1 MKTILLLIASLVC
14 QIAISQNQWTLIYYQ
29 NIDTYYKDVHYLN
42 PQDAWAV
49 GQGGIIVHS
58 NSGGD
63 SWDIQYEKPEYS
75 FAGVHFV
82 DDQTG
87 YVVGWSEVLKT
98 TNGGENW
105 QPQSLPNPM
114 GLDVE
119 EVYFMN
125 QNTGWIA
132 GSYKTIYKTVDGGES
147 WLNKNGPDLDEH
159 FWLNDITFFD
169 EMNGCAVGEK
179 LFMPYQS
186 ISLTTNDGG
195 ESWKETII
203 TNCEGLKS
211 VQYVGPDT
219 IWAISEEGKFIRSTN
234 IGEDWE
240 VIQQIAG
247 HFTDLYF
254 FNSND
259 AIAISNSH
267 LILTTNDGWATWESA
282 EIGYSNIINK
292 FSFADPQNGIGVG
305 SSNISRTIDG
315 GSNWYSSFDKFSI
328 IDFFEADNGWMVSE
342 NEPKHLLQSIDEGF
356 TWELFYASNKGSIQE
371 MDFISSQLAFAVTDS
386 SELMKTS
393 NGGDSWEIINIPI
406 DSINFSAI
414 NFIDN
419 EVGFITTS
427 DSSFLK
433 TEDGGDSWF
442 TYTFDN
448 ISYLTAC
455 FFHNELEGWVT
466 GWDGEYAHTVDGGL
480 NWDVQIM
487 DDEHIADIF
496 FTNSENGF
504 IISRDGKLYQTSDG
518 GIIWVETDDFDNSLR
533 QIEFA
538 DNLNGWIAATH
549 YIYHTDD
556 GGISWEEEFDL
567 TQFGWGHSISS
578 LAALSENDA
587 WFCTNNGKIF
597 SYDFLSQVSD
607 DILIEPNLYPNPAS
621 NVLNIS
627 SQFKSGNHT
636 IEIYSIDGRKMLTQQ
651 FDKTE
656 DPVQMDISAFNPGIY
671 ILKIKGQKGV
681 FKWIKQ

>member
-1 MKTILLLIASLVC
+1 MKIYFLVITILAS
-14 QIAISQNQWTLIYYQ
+14 QFAFSQNQWTMIYYQ
-29 NIDTYYKDVHYLN
+29 NIDKYFRDVHYLN
-42 PQDAWAV
+42 PPNAWAV
-49 GQGGIIVHS
+49 SQGGVIAYS
-58 NSGGD
+58 NTGGD
-63 SWDIQYEKPEYS
+63 DWEIQYEKPEFS
-75 FAGVHFV
+75 FGGVYFT

-87 YVVGWSEVLKT
+87 YVVGWSEVFKT
-98 TNGGENW
+98 INGGEDW
-105 QPQSLPNPM
+105 QQQSLPNPM

-119 EVYFMN
+119 EVYFVN
-125 QNTGWIA
+125 QNMGWIA

-147 WLNKNGPDLDEH
+147 WLLKNGPDLDEH
-159 FWLNDITFFD
+159 YWLNDITFFD
-169 EMNGCAVGEK
+169 ELNGCAVGEK
-179 LFMPYQS
+179 LFMPYKG
-186 ISLTTNDGG
+186 IILTTDDGG
-195 ESWKETII
+195 ESWGETII
-203 TNCEGLKS
+203 NYCEGLKS
-211 VQYVGPDT
+211 VQHLSQDT
-219 IWAISEEGKFIRSTN
+219 IWAISEDGKFIRSTN
-234 IGEDWE
+234 AGEDWE

-282 EIGYSNIINK
+282 EIGFSNIINK

-342 NEPKHLLQSIDEGF
+342 NEPKHLLHSTDEGY
-356 TWELFYASNKGSIQE
+356 TWELFYAVNKGKVQD
-371 MDFISSQLAFAVTDS
+371 MDFISSQVGFAVTDS
-386 SELMKTS
+386 SELMKTL
-393 NGGDSWEIINIPI
+393 NGGESWEIINIPI
-406 DSINFSAI
+406 DSVNFSAI

-427 DSSFLK
+427 NSSLLK

-442 TYTFDN
+442 IYTFDN

-455 FFHNELEGWVT
+455 FFQNELEGWVT
-466 GWDGEYAHTVDGGL
+466 GWDGEFAHTVDGGL
-480 NWDVQIM
+480 NWVVQFM
-487 DDEHIADIF
+487 NDENWADIC
-496 FTNSENGF
+496 FTDSENGF
-504 IISRDGKLYQTSDG
+504 MISRDGSLYTSNDG
-518 GIIWVETDDFDNSLR
+518 GIIWDEMMDLDNALR
-533 QIEFA
+533 QIEFV
-538 DNLNGWIAATH
+538 DNVNGWIRATH
-549 YIYHTDD
+549 FIYRTYD
-556 GGISWEEEFDL
+556 GGMTWEEEFDL
-567 TQFGWGHSISS
+567 TTTGWGQSISS

-597 SYDFLSQVSD
+597 TYDFLSQVSD
-607 DILIEPNLYPNPAS
+607 DLLIEPNLYPNPAN

-656 DPVQMDISAFNPGIY
+656 DPVQMDVSAFNPGIY